1 MLGLDLN
8 NTARMIPN
16 PQNYRILLLSDNEM
30 VRFSLENFFTNS
42 NVHILIAQNKD
53 EANDLMRH
61 EKLDAVIY
69 DIGSDPDAGLRIRR
83 MIRDRDAKLPILFIT
98 PLFYWSDSRLIDQI
112 VEDPHSYYIPENVD
126 RKFMIA
132 KLRQVIGASQAEQN
146 LQQLMS
152 KITRN
157 WFLASLLQQA
167 MLPPWVYFSNSYEFS
182 CFYKP
187 FSRVSGDLFEWLPL
201 DEDRALFIFGDV
213 SGHGTHSALA
223 MSAIQSFMTQSIM
236 LDKER
241 ATRPCLIASDI
252 NEFFC
257 QHLHNIVYM
266 SALIAYIDFK
276 NNYIRYQNAG
286 YMDVICVN
294 AETGLVENI
303 NPENKGSMPLGM
315 VKNTAYTNSD
325 NVEYHFS
332 DSSVFLFCSDG
343 LMDLSKDK
351 DGEKYMDMKM
361 ATKLASILV
370 KDTQKEEKSIS
381 LPFRYYHSL
390 EQFGY
395 IHPQDDLSLV
405 LIRKPR
411 LAEREYVFSCRV
423 PADKSA
429 VDQICQKASK
439 FVSKH
444 YDDEEMSVNAELLLE
459 EYLVNVILHGL
470 NEYEKLNEYI
480 ALKLC
485 AGERDLKIIIW
496 DHGKEWNGL
505 FMQPDQAERSLDD
518 LNKSFSPTGRGV
530 PIISRIASQVSRQR
544 YCGLNESIFLI
555 PRKNRQTDGRQY

>member
-8 NTARMIPN
+8 TTARMASAN
-16 PQNYRILLLSDNEM
+16 QTYRVLLHSRNEL
-30 VRFSLENFFTNS
+30 VRFSMENYFAGT
-42 NVHILIAQNKD
+42 NVHIFMVENND
-53 EANDLMRH
+53 EAKALLKK
-61 EKLDAVIY
+61 EKFDAVIY
-69 DIGSDPDAGLRIRR
+69 DIGSDPDAGLLMRR
-83 MIRDRDAKLPILFIT
+83 AIRDHDAQLPILFIT
-98 PLFYWSDSRLIDQI
+98 PLFYWSDARLLDSI

-126 RKFMIA
+126 RKFMVA
-132 KLRQVIGASQAEQN
+132 KLRQVISSCQAEN
-146 LQQLMS
+146 SLQQLMS

-167 MLPPWVYFSNSYEFS
+167 MLPPWVYFSPSYEFS

-201 DEDRALFIFGDV
+201 DEDRALFVFGDV

-252 NEFFC
+252 NDFFC

-266 SALIAYIDFK
+266 SSLIAYIDFR
-276 NNYIRYQNAG
+276 NNYLRYQNAG
-286 YMDVICVN
+286 YMDIICVN
-294 AETGLVENI
+294 ADTGEVENI
-303 NPENKGSMPLGM
+303 NPNHKGSMPLGM
-315 VKNTAYTNSD
+315 VKNTVYTDED
-325 NVEYHFS
+325 NVEYRFS
-332 DSSVFLFCSDG
+332 DSSVFMFCSDG

-351 DGEKYMDMKM
+351 NGEKYMDMKM
-361 ATKLASILV
+361 ATKLASILI
-370 KDTQKEEKSIS
+370 KDTQREEKSIS

-395 IHPQDDLSLV
+395 VHPQDDLSLV

-411 LAEREYVFSCRV
+411 ISEREYVFSCRV

-429 VDQICQKASK
+429 VDQICEKASE
-439 FVSKH
+439 FVTK
-444 YDDEEMSVNAELLLE
+444 YYGDEEISVDAELLLE

-470 NEYEKLNEYI
+470 SEYEKLNEYI

-485 AGERDLKIIIW
+485 AGERELKIIIW

-505 FMQPDQAERSLDD
+505 FMPPDQAEKSLDA
-518 LNKSFSPTGRGV
+518 LNDEFAATGRGV
-530 PIISRIASQVSRQR
+530 PIISRIATQISRQR
-544 YCGLNESIFLI
+544 YCGLNESIFVI
-555 PRKNRQTDGRQY
+555 PRKTPPPAGQY